1 MRWEILKVIGR
12 DDKSVLQPTGVA
24 VSVEGVAV
32 RKEDG
37 HLEGWNYCVR
47 ASPWQAGGSS
57 SSYTGNGPQMIRL
70 LGVESLSRR

>member
-37 HLEGWNYCVR
+37 HLEARRMELLRESVTL
-47 ASPWQAGGSS
+47 AGGRKFKFVH
-57 SSYTGNGPQMIRL
+57 G
-70 LGVESLSRR
+70 